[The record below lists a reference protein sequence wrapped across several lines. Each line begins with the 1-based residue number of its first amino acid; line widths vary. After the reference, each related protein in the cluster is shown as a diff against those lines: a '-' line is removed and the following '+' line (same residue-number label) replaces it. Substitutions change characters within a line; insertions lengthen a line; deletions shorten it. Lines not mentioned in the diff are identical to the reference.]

1 MAGPLCVL
9 YVSGTP
15 STMERVDRVP
25 GAGESPVRTLTER
38 TAEAGFER
46 IEADDV
52 DCVVSEADLPDG
64 TGLAFLRRVRERYPT
79 LPFLLYTA
87 ADVEPMAEGAIE
99 ANLTG
104 YVRRDADA
112 DQTEELGRAIGDA
125 VDRTRETPRVRE
137 TERFRTIIEQSSD
150 VVSILDREGT
160 YVYQSPSV
168 ESVLG
173 YAPEQF
179 VGESVFEFVHPEDRE
194 RVRTEFLAAV
204 ENPDRTPTIE
214 YRFKHSDGSWRVVE
228 SRGTNMI
235 EDPVVGGM
243 VVNSRDVT
251 DRRRRE
257 QRMNVLN
264 RTLRHDLR
272 NAMNVILGNAELLMR
287 EHGTDDRAET
297 VRSTAAS
304 MLELSNKVR
313 EIERALDT
321 SDSPREMVDVVS
333 VVEEYVSAVRRSRPD
348 VDVEVDLPESEWVL
362 ANNRIGAVIDNAI
375 ENAIDHSEDPR
386 LRVAAE
392 DAELAGDDA
401 VRITV
406 ADDGP
411 GIPEEELAVLTEGGE
426 TPLEHTSGIGLW
438 LIQWIVAESAGEVT
452 FEESEWGG
460 TAVRITLQSAQVGQR
475 IDVG

>member
-1 MAGPLCVL
+1 
-9 YVSGTP
+9 
-15 STMERVDRVP
+15 
-25 GAGESPVRTLTER
+25 
-38 TAEAGFER
+38 
-46 IEADDV
+46 
-52 DCVVSEADLPDG
+52 
-64 TGLAFLRRVRERYPT
+64 
-79 LPFLLYTA
+79 
-87 ADVEPMAEGAIE
+87 MAEGAIE

-204 ENPDRTPTIE
+204 ENPERTPTIE

-287 EHGTDDRAET
+287 EYGTDDRAET

-362 ANNRIGAVIDNAI
+362 ANNRIGAAVDNAI

-386 LRVAAE
+386 LRIAAE

-401 VRITV
+401 VRITI